1 MVYPELQTL
10 IASLESEFTLIMPER
25 RLALEALASD
35 IRSSISMFN
44 RADITV
50 ICTHNSR
57 RSHLGQI
64 WLKAAALYYGV
75 AGMHTYSG
83 GTESTAFNHRM
94 VLALKRAGFRVNQL
108 DVNDNPKYYIPLS
121 DDDYSLDIHYSKRY
135 DESYNPQK
143 QFTALMVCSQADEAC
158 PLVLGAYKR
167 VSMPYSDPK
176 DADETPQ
183 EAAVYDD
190 KVREIG
196 REMLYAVSL
205 LQTSA

>member
-10 IASLESEFTLIMPER
+10 IASLESEFSLVSPER
-25 RLALEALASD
+25 RLELEALARD
-35 IRSSISMFN
+35 IRSSIAQFN

-64 WLKAAALYYGV
+64 WLKAAALHYGV
-75 AGMHTYSG
+75 AGIHTYSG
-83 GTESTAFNHRM
+83 GTEATAFNHRM

-135 DESYNPQK
+135 NESYNPQK

-158 PLVLGAYKR
+158 PMVTGAFKR
-167 VSMPYSDPK
+167 ISMPYSDPK
-176 DADETPQ
+176 AADDSAQ
-183 EAAVYDD
+183 EAAVYDN

-196 REMLYAVSL
+196 REMLYAL
-205 LQTSA
+205 LALRALA